1 MSSRHPESGEIRG
14 LRSGRGSRR
23 LDARE
28 SVTPAKARGGHEF
41 EGSFEEGGLEDTR
54 KNSLI
59 AEKEAELTQIY
70 EGHDSLVREAFHM
83 EHFRMMLSY
92 NPAEAKQDHS
102 AVFQNYKSNYD
113 LIETASAS
121 APGPSRRTRRAHT
134 ERKNL
139 LLPESSRFSPA
150 ASISAF
156 NRKRKAFGNND
167 ASETRPATNS
177 LPLNVKTLDSPS
189 SLSSTS
195 KAKGKR
201 KAIDTVQD
209 ATSSSLTR
217 SSRAKRRNKDDAESD
232 NSNACMDLASTINRV
247 HTNHPDISIPKPK
260 RPSGILLRVPPRSS
274 LIAPPSE
281 PTSVNKFDPIRSPGK
296 ITLRGTRSTTEHSP
310 QFSFLS
316 SPTGGSRRHR
326 AELNQSPLRFSNVL
340 STKRKI
346 DLTDHAHGS
355 HPESTPPTD
364 SVTSFQA
371 SLPPIKRI
379 KLIVRRPAPLV
390 SSPLQ
395 RPLPPKYNYSLSDF
409 LSSYTTDG
417 SEEVP
422 PDTLAERAR
431 TRTEFLERTQ
441 KLREEGRLLD
451 DLSVLELTPTE
462 TAYKQRKSSDIWYH
476 CILDAAAYL
485 ESKSGEP
492 PGVEIAGQ
500 IAKAIQ
506 NYWDVQTV
514 KQEKMKAQEEK
525 RIRALAK
532 ATIKLVVAEWK
543 KAVFHLREQE
553 RLKLL
558 AEEVRRGRA
567 HLDAILDQSGHILE
581 TQHGDLTR
589 LDRSR
594 SHSRSISVSD
604 WTENDSE
611 DEEEDRKEEKDE
623 NKETDDD
630 SVIGVD
636 EEGNNTEGASIV
648 SHAQR
653 DFSIEEVDQST
664 LSDIVIDTDSVGGRE
679 PSSFSDYH
687 GPSDDLSHSSLPL
700 LGSSEVT
707 VFAKPSNQ
715 PWDSTTLDTR
725 EVLPPINGSTLL
737 SALHLDHPLDG
748 DTSSP
753 STADVVTPPNEF
765 EASIPIKANSGGL
778 GLKESFNSLAAD
790 PLVTVDPNN
799 LTSEPLNGDGELI
812 EYSSLQTQHEEDS
825 DDQSQEAQFPAYLT
839 PYIVTHVDRNPD
851 NKIAP
856 PVLLR
861 GVLRPYQF
869 AGLEWLASLHSNNL
883 NGILADEMGLG
894 KTIQTISLLAHLACD
909 RGIWGPHLIIVP
921 TSVLLNWEMEFKK
934 FLPGFRILCYHG
946 TTKRRKEL
954 RQGWNDKYHFNVC
967 ITSYTLA
974 SRDAHIFKRKNWYY
988 MVLDEAHMIK
998 NFKSQRWNTLLLFR
1012 SFRRLLLTGTPLQN
1026 NLTELWALL
1035 QFLMSGAK
1043 FANLKEFGEWFSNP
1057 LEKAIEMG
1065 NVHDDET
1072 KQRVSKLHTVLR
1084 PYLLRRL
1091 KRDVEKELPN
1101 KYEHLVLCSL
1111 SKRQRFLYD
1120 EFMARAH
1127 TRDALRSGVYQ
1138 KIANILM
1145 QLRKVC
1151 NHPDLFEV
1159 RPIVTSFVM
1168 DRSAVADFE
1177 IKELLIRR
1185 QFLKNESEQ
1194 LDLELLGLSFLNL
1207 QNTSIATT
1215 LGTRAEA
1222 AGAIMMRLCENPGP
1236 APPKDVRR
1244 INNFRQYA
1252 EWQRRASLAAR
1263 WSHTAYLNRLR
1274 YSRSPIYSSETI
1286 SLVRS
1291 MYNPIIP
1298 LCHVNTRTAAFVD
1311 TVLPS
1316 LHKAVLSYEERSN
1329 EMSDVIDRFAFITSN
1344 VVARDVARFALPG
1357 LLPSVLNSVPLTF
1370 DDVLHK
1376 SAVKLSIAFPPPSLL
1391 QYDCGKLQ
1399 RLTALLREKKA
1410 GGHRVLLFTQ
1420 MTRILD
1426 ILEIY
1431 LNFHGYLYLR
1441 LDGATSIED
1450 RQYVTERFN
1459 KDEKIFCFIASSRS
1473 GGVGINLTGADT
1485 VIFYDS
1491 DFNPQMDR
1499 QCEDRAHRIGQI
1511 RDVHIYRFISEHTVE
1526 EAMLLKA
1533 NQKRFLDDM
1542 VIQKGEFDWRSIF
1555 KFDSEDE
1562 ASNIEVARVQ
1572 RGIDSGLLTKALG
1585 EFEDSEDSL
1594 AARIAEREEVDME
1607 GADKADFGLGIAGGD
1622 DQEDALKGRSGT
1634 MTVREGHEGDH
1645 EDGEEDGGT
1654 TVDYMLAFI
1663 SRDTEFFAEWR
1674 L

>member
-1 MSSRHPESGEIRG
+1 M
-14 LRSGRGSRR
+14 
-23 LDARE
+23 
-28 SVTPAKARGGHEF
+28 
-41 EGSFEEGGLEDTR
+41 
-54 KNSLI
+54 
-59 AEKEAELTQIY
+59 
-70 EGHDSLVREAFHM
+70 
-83 EHFRMMLSY
+83 
-92 NPAEAKQDHS
+92 
-102 AVFQNYKSNYD
+102 
-113 LIETASAS
+113 
-121 APGPSRRTRRAHT
+121 
-134 ERKNL
+134 
-139 LLPESSRFSPA
+139 
-150 ASISAF
+150 
-156 NRKRKAFGNND
+156 
-167 ASETRPATNS
+167 
-177 LPLNVKTLDSPS
+177 
-189 SLSSTS
+189 
-195 KAKGKR
+195 
-201 KAIDTVQD
+201 
-209 ATSSSLTR
+209 
-217 SSRAKRRNKDDAESD
+217 
-232 NSNACMDLASTINRV
+232 
-247 HTNHPDISIPKPK
+247 
-260 RPSGILLRVPPRSS
+260 
-274 LIAPPSE
+274 IAPPSE
-281 PTSVNKFDPIRSPGK
+281 STSVNEFDPIRSPRR
-296 ITLRGTRSTTEHSP
+296 ITLRGSRLTTEIPP
-310 QFSFLS
+310 QFSL
-316 SPTGGSRRHR
+316 
-326 AELNQSPLRFSNVL
+326 
-340 STKRKI
+340 
-346 DLTDHAHGS
+346 
-355 HPESTPPTD
+355 PPTD
-364 SVTSFQA
+364 SITSFQA
-371 SLPPIKRI
+371 SLPPVKRI

-422 PDTLAERAR
+422 PDTLVERAR
-431 TRTEFLERTQ
+431 TRTKFLEHIQ

-451 DLSVLELTPTE
+451 DLSVLELTPAE
-462 TAYKQRKSSDIWYH
+462 AANKQQKSSDIWCH
-476 CILDAAAYL
+476 CIVDAAAYL
-485 ESKSGEP
+485 ESKSEEP
-492 PGVEIAGQ
+492 SGVEIAGQ

-506 NYWDVQTV
+506 DYWDVKTV

-553 RLKLL
+553 RLKLV

-594 SHSRSISVSD
+594 SHSRGSSISD

-611 DEEEDRKEEKDE
+611 DEAEDGKEEKDE
-623 NKETDDD
+623 NKETGDDT
-630 SVIGVD
+630 VIGVD
-636 EEGNNTEGASIV
+636 EEEGNNQQGASVV
-648 SHAQR
+648 SHAQY
-653 DFSIEEVDQST
+653 DFSIEKVDQST
-664 LSDIVIDTDSVGGRE
+664 LPDIVIDMDSVGGRE
-679 PSSFSDYH
+679 ASSTSDYH
-687 GPSDDLSHSSLPL
+687 GTSDDLSHSSLPL
-700 LGSSEVT
+700 LGKSEPVT
-707 VFAKPSNQ
+707 IFAKPLNQ
-715 PWDSTTLDTR
+715 PWDSTSLDTH
-725 EVLPPINGSTLL
+725 EVLPPINGST
-737 SALHLDHPLDG
+737 SFPPLHLDQPLDG

-765 EASIPIKANSGGL
+765 EASIPIVDLASLQGGEFMSETLAIKANSGGL
-778 GLKESFNSLAAD
+778 GLKESFTSVAVDSLA
-790 PLVTVDPNN
+790 TVDPNN
-799 LTSEPLNGDGELI
+799 LTSEPLNGDGESM
-812 EYSSLQTQHEEDS
+812 EYSFLQTQYQEDS
-825 DDQSQEAQFPAYLT
+825 DDQSQEAPFPAYLT
-839 PYIVTHVDRNPD
+839 PYIVTHVDWNPD

-946 TTKRRKEL
+946 STKRRKEL

-1043 FANLKEFGEWFSNP
+1043 FANLKEFGEWFST
-1057 LEKAIEMG
+1057 IEMG

-1185 QFLKNESEQ
+1185 QFVKNESEE
-1194 LDLELLGLSFLNL
+1194 LDFELLGLSFLNL

-1215 LGTRAEA
+1215 LSTQAEA
-1222 AGAIMMRLCENPGP
+1222 AGAIMMRLCEHPGP

-1244 INNFRQYA
+1244 IEKFLH
-1252 EWQRRASLAAR
+1252 LAAR

-1291 MYNPIIP
+1291 M
-1298 LCHVNTRTAAFVD
+1298 TAAFVD

-1357 LLPSVLNSVPLTF
+1357 LLPSVLKSVPLTF

-1399 RLTALLREKKA
+1399 RLTALLREKKS

-1420 MTRILD
+1420 MTKILD

-1562 ASNIEVARVQ
+1562 ANNIEVARVQ

-1607 GADKADFGLGIAGGD
+1607 GADKADFGLGVVGGD

-1634 MTVREGHEGDH
+1634 MTVGEGHEGDH